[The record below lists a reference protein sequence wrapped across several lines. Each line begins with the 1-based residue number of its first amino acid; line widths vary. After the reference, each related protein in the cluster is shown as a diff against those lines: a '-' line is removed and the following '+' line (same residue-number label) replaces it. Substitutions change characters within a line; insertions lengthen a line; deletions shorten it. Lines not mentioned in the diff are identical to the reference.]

1 MPLQRHVGRASGGKL
16 EIASSTGP
24 EVRVASDLSAISAT
38 VVIIMKGLLLLLLAS
53 FLPTDRRTVPGLP
66 LDQFEFPALLCGVLL
81 EEEEYRQT
89 PTRES
94 YIKIKE

>member
-38 VVIIMKGLLLLLLAS
+38 VVIIMKGLLLLLLLLLAS

-66 LDQFEFPALLCGVLL
+66 LDQFEFPALL
-81 EEEEYRQT
+81 R
-89 PTRES
+89 
-94 YIKIKE
+94 